1 MLRRLC
7 APLLGGL
14 ALLGCSPVPVYNED
28 IRVKPADVVARVECE
43 LKYASMVPHPK
54 LKLADYGA
62 GFTLAFKVE
71 TEIGPNVKGDWIIPY
86 HLTDTFTGG
95 LTAGLTDNVVRDG
108 SITSHVEI
116 EKLKDYP
123 CPPYLEQA
131 YAQDFY
137 NAEITY
143 GSFGLID
150 WFAKMAST
158 VPNNQYAE
166 PNKMDYT
173 VKFAVTGSAQASPGF
188 KIVNLTGVVNLPAKR
203 VDTHTLILA
212 FLKKEKKDE
221 PQAPE
226 QVCVTNLPG
235 ATECKFLPEK
245 KGGGVFMTPQRR
257 APPPRRGMSREM
269 KQELNQQLDFLR
281 LRDILRP

>member
-1 MLRRLC
+1 MFRRRVFG
-7 APLLGGL
+7 LLIVSIGL
-14 ALLGCSPVPVYNED
+14 VGCSPVPVYNAD
-28 IRVKPADVVARVECE
+28 VRVRPADVVARVECE
-43 LKYASMVPHPK
+43 LKYAAMVPHPK
-54 LKLADYGA
+54 LKLDDYGA

-108 SITSHVEI
+108 SITSHIDVVN
-116 EKLKDYP
+116 LKDYP

-131 YAQDFY
+131 YSQDFY

-158 VPNNQYAE
+158 VPNDKYAE

-173 VKFAVTGSAQASPGF
+173 VKFAITGSAQASPGF

-203 VDTHTLILA
+203 IDTHTLILA
-212 FLKKEKKDE
+212 FLKKEKKEE
-221 PQAPE
+221 PVTPE

-235 ATECKFLPEK
+235 ATECKFLPK
-245 KGGGVFMTPQRR
+245 KEERGLTTLQRL
-257 APPPRRGMSREM
+257 PPTRRGLSPQM
-269 KQELNQQLDFLR
+269 KQDLNQQLDFLR